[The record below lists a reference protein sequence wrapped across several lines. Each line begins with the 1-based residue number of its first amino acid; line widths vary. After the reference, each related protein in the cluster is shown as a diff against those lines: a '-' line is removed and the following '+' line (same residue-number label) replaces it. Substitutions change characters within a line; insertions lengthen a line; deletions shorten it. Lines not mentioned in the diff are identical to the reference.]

1 MRRRAAASSIA
12 PDMRGWLA
20 DSFRSLGAPWVWNAR
35 KTLFVLRGR
44 RGTCPC
50 HNPSDSG
57 LPGETRCEAA
67 AYWDDPARFSRLVCP
82 LLRPV
87 PDGHWRCSVGAG
99 EVRAFWLRPLGL
111 WAATFG
117 VVVLLVGG
125 GLWITMRTVGF
136 EVSLRQVFWPPAW
149 RELRTVRADFFR
161 QQAEAHLQAGR
172 IRDAVAALRVANDLG
187 PLNYDTGMLA
197 AQLNHLVRP
206 EQADAEYRRLYDL
219 HPERRGETA
228 QVWLRSML
236 ARAHLRGVTLL
247 ARRRL
252 VDSPEE
258 WPVWLHALLVAVRGE
273 QRWDVLEAVVADA
286 AVPAPARAVADLE
299 LRVRR
304 TDPAEARRLLAG
316 GPTAPEPYAALHR
329 VALMVELGD
338 GLEAL
343 QALQESAGI
352 LAPRDHVRLALAAH
366 AVARN
371 RAALTREVEAL
382 LARPGAEGEAALTLV
397 GLHLIEHPDPGLL
410 EQARAAL
417 LARPERPA
425 PDEGHA
431 VAALYAAAVLDG
443 PRDWAP
449 ALRARLPEV
458 DPSSAAARLRLE
470 EALVA
475 PGGTPLLLL
484 GSARPLS
491 LELNYAVLARARSSR

>member
-1 MRRRAAASSIA
+1 
-12 PDMRGWLA
+12 MRGWLA

-44 RGTCPC
+44 RGQCPC

-67 AYWDDPARFSRLVCP
+67 TYWNDPARFSRLVCP
-82 LLRPV
+82 LLREV
-87 PDGHWRCSVGAG
+87 PDGHWRCSVRAG
-99 EVRAFWLRPLGL
+99 EVRSFWLRPLGL
-111 WAATFG
+111 WAATLG
-117 VVVLLVGG
+117 VAVLLVGG
-125 GLWITMRTVGF
+125 SLWGTMRAVGF
-136 EVSLRQVFWPPAW
+136 EVGLRQVFWPPAW

-161 QQAEAHLQAGR
+161 RQAEDHLQAGR
-172 IRDAVAALRVANDLG
+172 IRDAIAALRVANDLG
-187 PLNYDTGMLA
+187 PRDYDTGMLA

-236 ARAHLRGVTLL
+236 ARAHLRGVALL

-252 VDSPEE
+252 VDSPDE
-258 WPVWLHALLVAVRGE
+258 WPVWTHALLVAVRGE
-273 QRWDVLEAVVADA
+273 QRWEVLEAVVGDTA
-286 AVPAPARAVADLE
+286 APAPARQVADLE

-304 TDPAEARRLLAG
+304 MEPADARRKLAG
-316 GPTAPEPYAALHR
+316 QAAPAEPYAALHR
-329 VALMVELGD
+329 IALMVEFGD

-343 QALQESAGI
+343 QALADSGGV

-371 RAALTREVEAL
+371 RAALEREIEAL
-382 LARPGAEGEAALTLV
+382 LARPGAEGEAGLTLV
-397 GLHLIEHPDPGLL
+397 GLHLIGHPDPVLL

-417 LARPERPA
+417 LARPARPA
-425 PDEGHA
+425 PDGGHA
-431 VAALYAAAVLDG
+431 AAALYAAAVLDG
-443 PRDWAP
+443 PRDWTP
-449 ALRARLPEV
+449 ALRDRLPEV
-458 DPSSAAARLRLE
+458 DPASATARLRLE
-470 EALVA
+470 EALIA

-491 LELNYAVLARARSSR
+491 LELNYAVLERARTSR

>member
-1 MRRRAAASSIA
+1 
-12 PDMRGWLA
+12 MRGWLA

-44 RGTCPC
+44 RGQCPC

-67 AYWDDPARFSRLVCP
+67 TYWNDPARFSRLVCP

-87 PDGHWRCSVGAG
+87 PDGHWRCSARAE
-99 EVRAFWLRPLGL
+99 EVRSFWLRPLGL
-111 WAATFG
+111 WAA
-117 VVVLLVGG
+117 VLAVAILLVGG
-125 GLWITMRTVGF
+125 GLWGTMRAVGF
-136 EVSLRQVFWPPAW
+136 DVGLRQVFWPPAW
-149 RELRTVRADFFR
+149 RELRGVRADFFR
-161 QQAEAHLQAGR
+161 RQAEEHLQAGR
-172 IRDAVAALRVANDLG
+172 LRDAVAALRVANDLG
-187 PLNYDTGMLA
+187 PRDYDTGMLA

-252 VDSPEE
+252 VDSPDE
-258 WPVWLHALLVAVRGE
+258 WPVWIHALLVAVRGE
-273 QRWDVLEAVVADA
+273 QRWEVLEAVAGDTA
-286 AVPAPARAVADLE
+286 APAPARQVADLE

-304 TDPAEARRLLAG
+304 LEPADARRMLAG
-316 GPTAPEPYAALHR
+316 QAAPAEPYAALHR
-329 VALMVELGD
+329 IALMVELGD

-343 QALQESAGI
+343 QALADSGGV

-371 RAALTREVEAL
+371 RAALAREIEAL
-382 LARPGAEGEAALTLV
+382 LARPGAEGEAGLTIV
-397 GLHLIEHPDPGLL
+397 GLHLVVHPDPGLL
-410 EQARAAL
+410 ELARTAL

-431 VAALYAAAVLDG
+431 AAALYAAAVLDG
-443 PRDWAP
+443 PRDWTP

-491 LELNYAVLARARSSR
+491 LELNYAVLERARLSR